1 MQNLI
6 SGSGWKA
13 QQAERSSGHR
23 RYRRHNKKKSSSNW
37 VSAINCL
44 FSSVSSKLD
53 HMAEPPKTQILQFMQ
68 YFICYVCALAFLGCT
83 TFTAHIVR
91 LFEGIHQA
99 SPEGTNRTLS
109 VSKSSPRKE
118 MKKFAEGF
126 GWGGVSSAN
135 ETRCNNYLIVWKV
148 EWSLFLKR

>member
-1 MQNLI
+1 
-6 SGSGWKA
+6 
-13 QQAERSSGHR
+13 
-23 RYRRHNKKKSSSNW
+23 
-37 VSAINCL
+37 
-44 FSSVSSKLD
+44 
-53 HMAEPPKTQILQFMQ
+53 MAEPPKTQILQFMQ

-135 ETRCNNYLIVWKV
+135 ETRCNNYLIVWK
-148 EWSLFLKR
+148 EKWSLFLKPIRSGGNLGGFNQAPFLHHYLFIEESDTRLSK